1 MRILPVLVLILG
13 ACVAPPGDEALSP
26 DVASNSPPSTNVPR
40 ITANALSPS
49 AYAASQLTTG
59 VLDGSG
65 AAAMGPTSQA
75 RKVLSFAVSCA
86 LSSTQSVTFTV
97 GGVEFTH
104 YGAMGIAPGWV
115 TNGLTATEA
124 AWVSACLLARVNLT
138 SAIVSISARGSAT
151 GLGTT
156 SAELAAYQVEEG
168 AFWGNAFTNLGSLTS
183 FSCNGVD
190 QAADDSYGDLPY
202 RECAQWDGVTGSQL
216 SPCGMSHAGLCSDVC
231 SVSGSYT
238 SCSFNG
244 GTAVGPVVTTFLA
257 GEPP

>member
-1 MRILPVLVLILG
+1 MRTLPVLVLILG
-13 ACVAPPGDEALSP
+13 ACVAPPGDE
-26 DVASNSPPSTNVPR
+26 VAPPAGGSNGPTATNVPR
-40 ITANALSPS
+40 ITVNALSPS
-49 AYAASQLTTG
+49 AYAGSQLTTG
-59 VLDGSG
+59 VLDATG

-75 RKVLSFAVSCA
+75 RKVLAFAVNCA

-97 GGVEFTH
+97 GGVEFTD
-104 YGAMGIAPGWV
+104 YGAMGMAPGWV
-115 TNGLTATEA
+115 TSGLTATEA
-124 AWVSACLLARVNLT
+124 AWISACLLARVNL
-138 SAIVSISARGSAT
+138 SASVVSISARGSAT

-156 SAELAAYQVEEG
+156 AAELADYQVEEG
-168 AFWGNAFTNLGSLTS
+168 AFWGNAFTNLGSVTS

-202 RECAQWDGVTGSQL
+202 RECAQWDGVTGSHL
-216 SPCGMSHAGLCSDVC
+216 SPCGMSYAGLCSDVC

-244 GTAVGPVVTTFLA
+244 GTAVGPVITAFLA